1 MSSIIHKG
9 CEFKDFDESKG
20 IVKGYGSVFGN
31 MDSDRDIIQ
40 YGAYTK
46 TLAEN
51 SKRIKYYYQHDLSRP
66 IGKFAELY
74 QDDYGLGFVAQMALD
89 TIDGKDA
96 YEKMRFGLIEE
107 NSVGIIPTK
116 STPNGDHRIITEVK
130 LFEISAVSL
139 AANDM
144 ASINDVK
151 NHTLKDIN
159 AVIDRVDKIQ
169 KMLKKANISDECGYA
184 LEAEIVALKSLIEE
198 STKPSPSADTLP
210 QEVSEADLLNHLFNK
225 F

>member
-1 MSSIIHKG
+1 MSSIIYKS

-20 IVKGYGSVFGN
+20 LVSGYGSVFGN

-40 YGAYTK
+40 RGAYTK

-51 SKRIKYYYQHDLSRP
+51 LKRIKYYYQHDLSRP
-66 IGKFAELY
+66 IGKFVELY
-74 QDDYGLGFVAQMALD
+74 QDDYGLKFTAQLALE
-89 TIDGKDA
+89 TIDGKDS
-96 YEKMRFGLIEE
+96 YEKMKFGLIEE

-116 STPNGDHRIITEVK
+116 AKPQDGKRMISEVK

-144 ASINDVK
+144 ATMSSVK
-151 NHTLKDIN
+151 NLEPNQALKLQ
-159 AVIDRVDKIQ
+159 DRADKIQ

-184 LEAEIVALKSLIEE
+184 LEAEILSLKTLIEE
-198 STKPSPSADTLP
+198 TTKPSADTLP
-210 QEVSEADLLNHLFNK
+210 EEVTKADYLNYLKQNLTL
-225 F
+225 

>member
-1 MSSIIHKG
+1 MSSIIYKS

-31 MDSDRDIIQ
+31 VDSDNDIIQ
-40 YGAYTK
+40 NGAYTK
-46 TLAEN
+46 TISEN
-51 SKRIKYYYQHDLSRP
+51 RKRIKYYYQHDLSRP
-66 IGKFAELY
+66 IGKFIDLY
-74 QDDYGLGFVAQMALD
+74 QDNYGLGFVAQMALE
-89 TIDGKDA
+89 TIDGKDT

-116 STPNGDHRIITEVK
+116 AKPENGKRMISEVK

-144 ASINDVK
+144 AKIDQVK
-151 NHTLKDIN
+151 GLKLKSTDGL
-159 AVIDRVDKIQ
+159 IDRIDKIN

-184 LEAEIVALKSLIEE
+184 LEAEIMALKTLIEE
-198 STKPSPSADTLP
+198 STKPEESTLP
-210 QEVSEADLLNHLFNK
+210 QEISEADFLNHLKNNFK
-225 F
+225 I